1 MTRRLTTAALLL
13 VLAIGCQDSTAPPGP
28 PPTELSVDVDMPLAL
43 EEVFLRIKGQY
54 VPGHTRLYVFRGD
67 SLLTQS
73 KYLGQDTTIVDIG
86 LQPAKTYA
94 YRVLLADREGR
105 TVISDTIAAN
115 TLDTT
120 EHDIQWEE
128 FSFGVSSRHS
138 SFFDVA
144 ILSPTDIWA
153 VGEVITGVDSNGAPI
168 RYNGAHWNG
177 SDWQLLQIPM
187 LDGRNT
193 TRTDPTELR
202 GIAVLAADDIWV
214 TTGWQVAH
222 WNGQEWG
229 RWKILFN
236 SLNDSTFGQIIR
248 FNNNSA
254 AGIWGS
260 GYNANVYR
268 YLEGRWTREKIH
280 PSDLDFANIW
290 VSPDGTEAWTC
301 SPISQDGTHLFHYRE
316 GGWQLMHHD
325 TREEFDLIRE
335 DSLSGEIMAG
345 VCFSREYFILSNS
358 ASLYRIPR
366 YPGGRV
372 RRHAFPGPLW
382 PTPMRAMAGTA
393 PNNITFVG
401 DLGGVVHFNGASFQ
415 PDEELLTQRSNI
427 WFLGVDQAEGM
438 TAIVGNGLQSSIES
452 KAVIFM
458 GIR

>member
-1 MTRRLTTAALLL
+1 
-13 VLAIGCQDSTAPPGP
+13 
-28 PPTELSVDVDMPLAL
+28 MPLAL

-120 EHDIQWEE
+120 EHAIQWQE

-153 VGEVITGVDSNGAPI
+153 VGEVITGVDSNRAPI

-187 LDGRNT
+187 LRGRNT
-193 TRTDPTELR
+193 TLTSPLELR
-202 GIAVLAADDIWV
+202 GIAAIAEDDIWV
-214 TTGWQVAH
+214 TTGSQIAH

-229 RWKILFN
+229 ERKILFN

-280 PSDLDFANIW
+280 PADLRFDNIW
-290 VSPDGTEAWTC
+290 VSPDGTQAWAC
-301 SPISQDGTHLFHYRE
+301 SPISQDGTHLFHFSE
-316 GGWQLMHHD
+316 GAWRLMHHD
-325 TREEFDLIRE
+325 SRDDLVNTRE
-335 DSLSGEIMAG
+335 DSLSAEIMAG
-345 VCFSREYFILSNS
+345 LCLDRDQFILTNN
-358 ASLYRIPR
+358 ASLYRYPR
-366 YPGGRV
+366 YPGGQV
-372 RRHAFPGPLW
+372 RRHAFPRPFW
-382 PTPMRAMAGTA
+382 PTAMRAMAGTA

-401 DLGGVVHFNGASFQ
+401 DLGGVVHFNGASFE
-415 PDEELLTQRSNI
+415 PDEELLTQRNSI
-427 WFLGVDQAEGM
+427 LFRGVDQGDGL
-438 TAIVGNGLQSSIES
+438 TIIVGTDYRSFIES
-452 KAVIFM
+452 KAVIFV
-458 GIR
+458 GNR